1 MNIIQ
6 EILVG
11 ITLLISVIYI
21 LRKYNIIGGKKN
33 KCNDGDNC
41 GCN

>member
-21 LRKYNIIGGKKN
+21 LRKYNIIGGKKSN
-33 KCNDGDNC
+33 CSDGNGC

>member
-21 LRKYNIIGGKKN
+21 IRKYGIIGSKKN
-33 KCNDGDNC
+33 KCNDDNNC

>member
-21 LRKYNIIGGKKN
+21 LRKYNIIGGKKS
-33 KCNDGDNC
+33 KCSDGNGC